1 MLSGKLIF
9 KEIVPNSLISRFSI
23 PPLCKAALTNRLM
36 LFGYECQQLRM
47 KDWMGNVMSRERK
60 TDETKWRK
68 EMKSLNGLSSK
79 LRVGI
84 ESHSGF
90 HLFER
95 MVVDAADLVGRKER
109 M

>member
-1 MLSGKLIF
+1 
-9 KEIVPNSLISRFSI
+9 
-23 PPLCKAALTNRLM
+23 M

-68 EMKSLNGLSSK
+68 EMKSLNCVSLK
-79 LRVGI
+79 WRVGT
-84 ESHSGF
+84 ESHSGY

-95 MVVDAADLVGRKER
+95 MEVAAADFVGRNER

>member
-1 MLSGKLIF
+1 MGKLM
-9 KEIVPNSLISRFSI
+9 SL
-23 PPLCKAALTNRLM
+23 
-36 LFGYECQQLRM
+36 
-47 KDWMGNVMSRERK
+47 ERK

-68 EMKSLNGLSSK
+68 EMKSLNGVSSK
-79 LRVGI
+79 LRVGT

-95 MVVDAADLVGRKER
+95 MVVVAANLVGRNER